1 MIHPHSWRKPRQ
13 MGRCLAGAV
22 LAMAL
27 SPSAV
32 AAQSDT
38 TAAALTVYEAVRL
51 AMADYPTV
59 TASALRVTEA
69 RAAVGEATA
78 ARYPAVALAGS
89 VVRYDEPMLVTP
101 IHGFA
106 PDLLPP
112 FDETLIQGGATFTYT
127 LYDGG
132 ARGSRVGQARAGAA
146 AASAGHAV
154 AQQALVARV
163 VNAFAT
169 VLTQR
174 QVLDATDRRLAALRA
189 EHSRAKR
196 RVAAGR
202 GAALEVFRAE
212 AAIAAAEAARVRV
225 FAALDLGV
233 LELARLT
240 GWAPQ
245 RISGSTLSGVV
256 IADRGLPSRELL
268 VGRALESNPALA
280 QTRQEFLAA
289 EAGVAVAQGA
299 WLPDIKL
306 FGAYID
312 RGSANFDFDG
322 EWSAGAALTYPLFT
336 GGGRSSR
343 VKRAEASRGVSAEQV
358 RLAELRIAEEV
369 DRAVAQVAE
378 VQARA
383 EALRRAEVSLEEVAR
398 IELLALEA
406 GAGTQTDYLR
416 AEADLLA
423 IRAEVA
429 GASYGEVVAQ
439 AELARTTGALTPDWV
454 ATNVES
460 TP

>member
-1 MIHPHSWRKPRQ
+1 M
-13 MGRCLAGAV
+13 AT
-22 LAMAL
+22 AL
-27 SPSAV
+27 SPSTAP
-32 AAQSDT
+32 AQSDT
-38 TAAALTVYEAVRL
+38 TAAPLTLHEAVRL
-51 AMADYPTV
+51 AIADYPTV
-59 TASALRVTEA
+59 AAAALRVVEA
-69 RAAVGEATA
+69 DAAVGEATA

-146 AASAGHAV
+146 AASAGHAM

-174 QVLDATDRRLAALRA
+174 QVLGATDRMLAALRA
-189 EHSRAKR
+189 EGSRAMQ

-202 GAALEVFRAE
+202 GAELEVFRAD
-212 AAIAAAEAARVRV
+212 ASIAAAEAARVRV
-225 FAALDLGV
+225 SAALDLGV
-233 LELARLT
+233 LELSRLT
-240 GWAPQ
+240 GWSAQ
-245 RISGSTLSGVV
+245 RIRGGALAE
-256 IADRGLPSRELL
+256 IAVSDQGLPTRELL
-268 VGRALESNPALA
+268 VGRALEANPALA
-280 QTRQEFLAA
+280 QTRQEFRAA
-289 EAGVAVAQGA
+289 EAGVAVARGA

-312 RGSANFDFDG
+312 RGSANTDFDG
-322 EWSAGAALTYPLFT
+322 EWSAGATLTYPLFT

-343 VKRAEASRGVSAEQV
+343 VKRAEAWRGVSAEQV

-383 EALRRAEVSLEEVAR
+383 EALRRSEVSLEEVAR

-423 IRAEVA
+423 VRAEVA
-429 GASYGEVVAQ
+429 GAYYGEVVAL